1 MSKLR
6 FSITISLDG
15 YVAGRDQSEEHPLG
29 IGGEQLHEWATPL
42 KVFNEMHGRAS
53 EGGEVN
59 ASDEVLRERFAGVGA
74 SIMGRRMFG
83 PVSGPWGEDPWR
95 GWWGDEPPFH
105 HPVFVLTHHAREPLE
120 LTGTTFYFV
129 TEGIDSALE
138 QATEAAGGQGV
149 AIAGGASVAR
159 QYLAA
164 GYVDEIDLS
173 IVPVLLGGGEALFEG
188 IDSHDVQL
196 EQLRVVEAPGV
207 THVKYR
213 VGHG

>member
-6 FSITISLDG
+6 FSIAVSLDG
-15 YVAGRDQSEEHPLG
+15 YAAGPAQSEENPLG
-29 IGGEQLHEWATPL
+29 IDGERLHEWATPL
-42 KVFNEMHGRAS
+42 QVFKEMHGRGS

-59 ASDEVLRERFAGVGA
+59 PSDDVLRERFAGVGA

-105 HPVFVLTHHAREPLE
+105 RPVFVLTHHEREPLE

-129 TEGIDSALE
+129 TEGIEAALE
-138 QATEAAGGQGV
+138 QATEAADGHDE

-159 QYLAA
+159 QYLGAA
-164 GYVDEIDLS
+164 LLDEIDLS
-173 IVPVLLGGGEALFEG
+173 IVPVLLGEGEGLFEG
-188 IDSHDVQL
+188 IGGERLCRRHQS
-196 EQLRVVEAPGV
+196 E
-207 THVKYR
+207 
-213 VGHG
+213 

>member
-1 MSKLR
+1 VSKLR
-6 FSITISLDG
+6 FSIAISLDG
-15 YVAGRDQSEEHPLG
+15 YVAGRDQSEENPLG
-29 IGGEQLHEWATPL
+29 IGGDKLHEWATPL
-42 KVFNEMHGRAS
+42 KVFKEMHGRGS

-59 ASDEVLRERFAGVGA
+59 ASDDVLREHFAGVGA

-83 PVSGPWGEDPWR
+83 PVSGPWGEHPWR
-95 GWWGDEPPFH
+95 GWWGEEPPFH

-120 LTGTTFYFV
+120 LKGTTFYFA

-138 QATEAAGGQGV
+138 QAKEAARGEDV

-164 GYVDEIDLS
+164 GLLEEIDLS
-173 IVPVLLGGGEALFEG
+173 IVPVLLGGGERLFEG
-188 IDSHDVQL
+188 VEVDDMQL
-196 EQLRVVEAPGV
+196 EQLRAVDAPGV
-207 THVKYR
+207 THIKYR

>member
-6 FSITISLDG
+6 FSIAISLDG

-29 IGGEQLHEWATPL
+29 IGGDKLHEWATPL
-42 KVFNEMHGRAS
+42 KVFKEMHGRGS

-59 ASDEVLRERFAGVGA
+59 PSDDVLRERFAGVGA
-74 SIMGRRMFG
+74 SVMGRRMFG
-83 PVSGPWGEDPWR
+83 PVSGPWGEAPWR

-105 HPVFVLTHHAREPLE
+105 HPVFVLTHHAREPLA

-129 TEGIDSALE
+129 TEGIEAALE
-138 QATEAAGGQGV
+138 QGKEAAGGQDV
-149 AIAGGASVAR
+149 TIAGGASVAR

-164 GYVDEIDLS
+164 RLLDEIDLS
-173 IVPVLLGGGEALFEG
+173 IVPVLLGEGERLFEG
-188 IDSHDVQL
+188 IEVDDMRL

-207 THVKYR
+207 IHVKYR
-213 VGHG
+213 VRHG